1 MANKTATHI
10 EGEGGGGGACIGEW
24 MESFLIV
31 HSFFATR
38 PFIYIP
44 KHSALRGCVCL
55 TTFRPRRSRS
65 IMRAFRVDPATLSL
79 WLVGWLA
86 GWLTSSDG

>member
-10 EGEGGGGGACIGEW
+10 GEGGGGGGDACIGEW

-44 KHSALRGCVCL
+44 KHSALRGCVCV
-55 TTFRPRRSRS
+55 FDNFPPPQEQRSS
-65 IMRAFRVDPATLSL
+65 IMRAFRVDPATIALSL
-79 WLVGWLA
+79 WMA
-86 GWLTSSDG
+86 G